1 MARILIAE
9 DDFHFRSL
17 IGAIL
22 QKEGHE
28 TYPVENGRQALEVLR
43 CFPIDLI
50 VSDILMPDIG
60 GLKLLEQSKKCYPAV
75 PVVMMSVYTRSDL
88 VLDALR
94 KGAACYLLKPFTY
107 EQLITVVEDLVT
119 SNQRVPETAPV

>member
-9 DDFHFRSL
+9 DDFHLRSL
-17 IGAIL
+17 IGEIL
-22 QKEGHE
+22 GKVGHI
-28 TYPVENGRQALEVLR
+28 TYPVENGRQALEVLK

-60 GLKLLEQSKKCYPAV
+60 GLQLLEQSKKRYPAV
-75 PVVMMSVYTRSDL
+75 PVVIMSVYSGSSL
-88 VLDALR
+88 VKDALR

-107 EQLITVVEDLVT
+107 EQLITVVEDLVA
-119 SNQRVPETAPV
+119 SKQRVLETASV